1 MIDVDEPFTLLVDLE
16 NRGTLDATVVS
27 ATINVLTPMVQT
39 TDGDAV
45 WADIPSGMIRP
56 SLTPHFSLRTTPSF
70 VCGTTIEA
78 DLAIVSAESATGW
91 TRRIELPTGTGSV
104 STSFNDDLESGVGSW
119 TVSSLSGSG
128 PWAQSTAR
136 SVSPTTS
143 WFVADPA
150 AVTDQV
156 LTMEPIDPVLA
167 DSELIF
173 ENRINSEG
181 SWDGGVLEYSAGGG
195 AWQDAGPLLVEGG
208 YTSSLS
214 SSSNPLSG
222 REAWAGDNG
231 AFTTVRVDLASLTG
245 QSVQFRW
252 RFGADGSV
260 SDEGWYIDDIRV
272 QSTSYS
278 CQIVP
283 IGEASNPGGGNP
295 LRLAKDPGG
304 FLLTWDA
311 PMGGGTVEGYSLYRT
326 ALGSPVAPTCEA
338 DLGTGT
344 SAVVPT
350 LTDARG
356 FLVVARNAN
365 GEGSYGS
372 GSDGTGRSPAA
383 GGDVCP

>member
-1 MIDVDEPFTLLVDLE
+1 
-16 NRGTLDATVVS
+16 
-27 ATINVLTPMVQT
+27 
-39 TDGDAV
+39 
-45 WADIPSGMIRP
+45 
-56 SLTPHFSLRTTPSF
+56 
-70 VCGTTIEA
+70 
-78 DLAIVSAESATGW
+78 
-91 TRRIELPTGTGSV
+91 
-104 STSFNDDLESGVGSW
+104 
-119 TVSSLSGSG
+119 
-128 PWAQSTAR
+128 
-136 SVSPTTS
+136 
-143 WFVADPA
+143 
-150 AVTDQV
+150 
-156 LTMEPIDPVLA
+156 
-167 DSELIF
+167 
-173 ENRINSEG
+173 
-181 SWDGGVLEYSAGGG
+181 VLEYSADGG
-195 AWQDAGPLLVEGG
+195 AWQDAGPLIVEGG
-208 YTSSLS
+208 YTSSLN

-231 AFTTVRVDLASLTG
+231 AFTTVRVDLASLVG
-245 QSVQFRW
+245 QTVQFRW
-252 RFGADGSV
+252 RFGADASV

-283 IGEASNPGGGNP
+283 IGEASNPGGGSP

-304 FLLTWDA
+304 FLLTWGA

-365 GEGSYGS
+365 GEGAYGRS
-372 GSDGTGRSPAA
+372 SDGTERSPAT